1 MYLKAFG
8 LKTAP
13 FAMTASPGMLYLSQS
28 HREALAGLC
37 YSLLDKKGLVL
48 LLGHAGTGKTT
59 LLARAIERLPIALV
73 QFATILNPTLTVGEF
88 MEAVLLAYGIN
99 DPPASKPQRLHI
111 LHKLLLRSQA
121 TGKIS
126 VLVID
131 EAHKLTP
138 ELLEEVRLLGNLENR
153 DEKLLQLLLAGQ
165 SELADTLNRGDLLQL
180 KQRIA
185 VRLSLHPLAKEELVE
200 YIEYRW
206 QRAGAVTA
214 PPFTPG
220 AFELTAR
227 FSGGIP
233 RMVNAICDNALL
245 NAFGERA
252 KLVEPKHVMAASRDL
267 DLVGFGIEP
276 SRREA
281 RPVAEVPVIANP
293 QTNNDPHWARPAARS
308 QVSR

>member
-13 FAMTASPGMLYLSQS
+13 FGMTASPGMLYLSAS

-48 LLGHAGTGKTT
+48 LVGYTGTGKTT
-59 LLARAIERLPIALV
+59 LLARAIERLPAALV
-73 QFATILNPTLTVGEF
+73 QFATILNPTLTVAEF
-88 MEAVLLAYGIN
+88 MEAVLLAFGIN
-99 DPPASKPQRLHI
+99 NPPASKPQRLR
-111 LHKLLLRSQA
+111 LLLKVLLQSQA
-121 TGKIS
+121 AGRIS
-126 VLVID
+126 VLVVD
-131 EAHKLTP
+131 EAHKLTS

-153 DEKLLQLLLAGQ
+153 DEKLVQLLLAGQ
-165 SELADTLNRGDLLQL
+165 SELADTLNREDLAQL

-185 VRLSLHPLAKEELVE
+185 VRLSLKPLTKEELVE

-206 QRAGAVTA
+206 QRAGAITA

-220 AFELTAR
+220 ALELIAR

-245 NAFGERA
+245 HVFGERA
-252 KLVEPKHVMAASRDL
+252 KLVEPRHILAASGDL
-267 DLVGFGIEP
+267 DLAGANLELSQDEP
-276 SRREA
+276 RPPAIAEA
-281 RPVAEVPVIANP
+281 VA
-293 QTNNDPHWARPAARS
+293 AALA
-308 QVSR
+308 Q